1 MSTNFYSYYNATLDA
16 RARAQAAAEAKAKAD
31 AAEAAA
37 AAAAAAK
44 AKQDAQNPGYNGE
57 SSPTSPKVTYV
68 QATDA
73 PHAYGVVSGATAAM
87 TGAASLAAIVAASLF
102 L

>member
-16 RARAQAAAEAKAKAD
+16 RAKAQAAAEAKAKAD
-31 AAEAAA
+31 AAA

-57 SSPTSPKVTYV
+57 SSPTSPIVTYV

-73 PHAYGVVSGATAAM
+73 PHAYGVVSGASAAM
-87 TGAASLAAIVAASLF
+87 TGATSLAAIVAASLF